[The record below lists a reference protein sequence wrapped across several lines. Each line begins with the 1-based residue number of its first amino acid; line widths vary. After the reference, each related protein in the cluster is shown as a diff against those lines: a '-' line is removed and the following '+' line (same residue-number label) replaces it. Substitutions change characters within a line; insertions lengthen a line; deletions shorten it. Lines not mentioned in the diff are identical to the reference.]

1 MDLQKHLEKI
11 ENQRKDPSIEDI
23 SQNFSD
29 FKPEHKHIPKPPD
42 NSIKYSYSITN
53 KNSIDSFQPQ
63 YAFGNPNNGNV
74 NELSNFS
81 KLQKQH
87 GTVSYTM
94 KKGNVNSEKIFK
106 KNKIQQYNLDDQN
119 ITKGEHTTSLFRPRN
134 KFPNVDDYLNLTDDA
149 LVSKNPAPNITNLAD
164 ESMGVSKNMKGD
176 VYSDFLKFPVDS
188 HGERSKNSQKSD
200 QMIFFDDSSNEPIM
214 NF

>member
-1 MDLQKHLEKI
+1 MEKI
-11 ENQRKDPSIEDI
+11 ENQRKISPEEDI

-29 FKPEHKHIPKPPD
+29 FKPEHKQIPRPPD

-63 YAFGNPNNGNV
+63 YAYGQANNGQV

-81 KLQKQH
+81 KLQKQN

-106 KNKIQQYNLDDQN
+106 KNKIQQYNLDDQKTMKAN
-119 ITKGEHTTSLFRPRN
+119 HTTSLFKPN
-134 KFPNVDDYLNLTDDA
+134 TKFPNVDDYLNLTDDR
-149 LVSKNPAPNITNLAD
+149 LVSKNPGYNITNLDD
-164 ESMGVSKNMKGD
+164 ESMGMSKQTKGNM
-176 VYSDFLKFPVDS
+176 YSDFLKFPVDS
-188 HGERSKNSQKSD
+188 NGERSKNSE
-200 QMIFFDDSSNEPIM
+200 QMIYFDDSSNEQIM
-214 NF
+214 KF